1 MFSQCFV
8 DHYSLLRI
16 SLFVSVFR
24 ASHLNA
30 GMLFA
35 IKKSSLQNALCVVSY
50 FMCVHLDQQKID
62 CEQSGQAVQSCKTQ
76 QQPMVMMEQVG
87 TRVCSTGKRPTTTV
101 LLVVTARLCCG
112 TTLAVGATSTGGFR
126 LVVMLGAET
135 T

>member
-1 MFSQCFV
+1 M

-30 GMLFA
+30 EMLFA
-35 IKKSSLQNALCVVSY
+35 IKKSSLQYALCVVSC
-50 FMCVHLDQQKID
+50 FVCVHLDQQKID

-87 TRVCSTGKRPTTTV
+87 TSSTTGKRPTTTV
-101 LLVVTARLCCG
+101 LLFVREVVSG
-112 TTLAVGATSTGGFR
+112 GAV
-126 LVVMLGAET
+126 
-135 T
+135 